1 MKRVLLPILFLGVAA
16 GLYFTYISQVMGEV
30 KALETENNGYDK
42 LLASAKQIRDR
53 RAELT
58 GQYQQLD
65 ASGLAKVQKMI
76 PDHIDNVRLL
86 IDIDNIAS
94 VHGLH
99 IRDFIFS
106 GSGNSSA
113 TGNTAGTASSGVPA
127 EDQSDTTISTEVY
140 KTATMSFQV
149 TASYED
155 LLLFLKDLEQSLR
168 IIDVTKIIV
177 NRAENASTY
186 TYSITIKTYWL
197 P

>member
-1 MKRVLLPILFLGVAA
+1 MKRVLLPILFLGVAV
-16 GLYFTYISQVMGEV
+16 GLYFTYINKVIGEV
-30 KALETENNGYDK
+30 KALETENGGYDK
-42 LLASAKQIRDR
+42 LLSSAKQIRDR

-65 ASGLAKVQKMI
+65 AVGLVRMQKMI

-94 VHGLH
+94 ARGLH

-106 GSGNSSA
+106 GNA
-113 TGNTAGTASSGVPA
+113 TGAGAGTQVDDQSSGETA
-127 EDQSDTTISTEVY
+127 SNEAY
-140 KTATMSFQV
+140 KTATMTFQV
-149 TASYED
+149 TASYDD
-155 LLLFLKDLEQSLR
+155 LLLFLKDIEQSLR
-168 IIDVTKIIV
+168 IIDVTKITV
-177 NRAENASTY
+177 NRGEKSSAY